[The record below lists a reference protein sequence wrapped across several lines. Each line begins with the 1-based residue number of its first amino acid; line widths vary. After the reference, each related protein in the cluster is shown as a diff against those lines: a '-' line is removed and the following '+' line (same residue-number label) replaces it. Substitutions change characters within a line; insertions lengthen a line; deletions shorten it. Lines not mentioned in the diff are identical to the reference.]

1 MCSYCLDVAVVQRLK
16 KAQKSALILHKKW
29 LCEEIYFWNVTL
41 KYFSRVLNTYKQLKD
56 LKEILSRKVEML
68 KVLYCQTNEKTPH
81 SNGFRHKAINHWL
94 WTLGELLYFTV
105 LLVLFYKITN
115 TEKIAHIYLPQQKR
129 FLTEWA

>member
-1 MCSYCLDVAVVQRLK
+1 MIVWGDLLLK
-16 KAQKSALILHKKW
+16 RNPEVFFLGS
-29 LCEEIYFWNVTL
+29 E
-41 KYFSRVLNTYKQLKD
+41 YKQLKD
-56 LKEILSRKVEML
+56 LEEILSRKVEML

-81 SNGFRHKAINHWL
+81 SNGFRQMAIDHWL

-129 FLTEWA
+129 FLTEWT